1 MSCCRYAS
9 LTQSMRE
16 NLGIIVQYK
25 VKIRLVIAGALGGEL
40 IAELPF
46 TLTHPKPIES
56 PIPGNFHTLPAGIA
70 GLAEGGDSEQ
80 AQLEADID
88 LIQFDSF
95 DDEKET
101 DVVRG
106 GNGLGDED
114 DLVFEDFARLR
125 VRGSESEPTKPNV
138 TPPIT
143 GNSPPSIPT

>member
-1 MSCCRYAS
+1 
-9 LTQSMRE
+9 MRE

-46 TLTHPKPIES
+46 TLTHPKPLES
-56 PIPGNFHTLPAGIA
+56 PPPGNFHLLPSGIA
-70 GLAEGGDSEQ
+70 GLAEGGESEQ
-80 AQLEADID
+80 AQGEADID

-101 DVVRG
+101 DVPRS
-106 GNGLGDED
+106 GNGMGDED
-114 DLVFEDFARLR
+114 EDLVFEDFARLR
-125 VRGSESEPTKPNV
+125 VRGSESEPTKPGV